1 MKEIAHERI
10 GMDFAVSQ
18 GVDSIIEAVKR
29 ILDLDGTSKQNYGP
43 KYRIYKIVDL
53 NDIMAQLLEPT
64 I

>member
-29 ILDLDGTSKQNYGP
+29 ILVLDGTSK
-43 KYRIYKIVDL
+43 
-53 NDIMAQLLEPT
+53 
-64 I
+64 